1 MLQAKAHLVVKN
13 NDIDQ
18 QTLAKIQGT
27 VTILTDV
34 SQLISGRIEVINSLI
49 FH

>member
-1 MLQAKAHLVVKN
+1 MKHGLNVTVQVTFGGQN

-18 QTLAKIQGT
+18 QTSTKIQGT

-34 SQLISGRIEVINSLI
+34 SQLISGRIEVN
-49 FH
+49 

>member
-1 MLQAKAHLVVKN
+1 MDSMLQSKSHLAVKN

-18 QTLAKIQGT
+18 QTSTKIQGT

-34 SQLISGRIEVINSLI
+34 SQLISGRIEVN
-49 FH
+49 